1 MTMPTDLMATPFASS
16 YPDGVVEWIDV
27 FGFAV
32 PLTWGDPGAEYNAV
46 RNHAAAME
54 FSMLH
59 KWQVEGDGALET
71 VNRVFSRDVSKK
83 IHGKISYGVVV
94 SENGKMVDDCTV
106 FIYGADR
113 VLVFGGN
120 PQAGAILTEHASAGV
135 SVTDRQHELAQ
146 LSVQGPASREIL
158 QKLTDSELSKEG
170 LPYYTF
176 LDGVSFGGGVTG
188 QISRIGFTGELGYE
202 ILLPVAHAPAFW
214 DRLFDAGTPHGLL
227 PAGAAA
233 VMMCRIEAGM
243 IMGEVEYDHTMTP
256 YDCRMGWAVDLKKP
270 DFRGRAALET
280 AKDQPSFDIVSVVMD
295 EEGEFD
301 GATLRKDGTEIG
313 HITMAVPSPLLEGKF
328 LGLARVR
335 FGSVAPG
342 DSVSANGSPATIMAT
357 PVFDPDRI
365 RVRS

>member
-1 MTMPTDLMATPFASS
+1 MTIPTNLMATPYASC

-32 PLTWGDPGAEYNAV
+32 PLTWGDPVAEYNAI

-59 KWQVEGDGALET
+59 KWQVEGDGAIET
-71 VNRVFSRDVSKK
+71 VNRVFSRDVLAKT
-83 IHGKISYGVVV
+83 HGKITYGVIVTDD
-94 SENGKMVDDCTV
+94 SKMVDDCTV
-106 FIYGADR
+106 FIYGSDR

-120 PQAGAILTEHASAGV
+120 PQVGAILTDHATSGV
-135 SVTDRQHELAQ
+135 KVSDQRDALSQ

-158 QKLTDSELSKEG
+158 QKLTSTNLSG
-170 LPYYTF
+170 HTLPYYTF
-176 LDGVSFGGGVTG
+176 LDNVSFGNGVLG

-202 ILLPVAHAPAFW
+202 VMLPVDQAPAFW
-214 DRLFDAGTPHGLL
+214 DRLFEAGYPMGLL

-243 IMGEVEYDHTMTP
+243 IMAELEYDHTMTP
-256 YDCRMGWAVDLKKP
+256 YECRMGWAVDLKKP
-270 DFRGRAALET
+270 EFLGKAALAQ
-280 AKDQPSFDIVSVVMD
+280 AKDSPAYDIVSVVMD
-295 EEGEFD
+295 SEGEFD
-301 GATLRKDGTEIG
+301 GATLRKDDTEIG
-313 HITMAVPSPLLEGKF
+313 HVTMAVPSPMLDGKF
-328 LGLARVR
+328 LGLARVHFR
-335 FGSVAPG
+335 SVAVG
-342 DSVSANGSPATIMAT
+342 DRVNVNGNAGTILST